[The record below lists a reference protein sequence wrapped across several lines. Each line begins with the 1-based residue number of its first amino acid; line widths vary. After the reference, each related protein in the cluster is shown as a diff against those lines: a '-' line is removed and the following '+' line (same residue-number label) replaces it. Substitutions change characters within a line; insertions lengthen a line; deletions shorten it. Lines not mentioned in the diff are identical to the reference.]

1 MSEIATEKVRLLEIL
16 ESDNRIIVP
25 QYQRSYSWEIENV
38 SELWEDIDNTIR
50 KNNREHFAGALIFC
64 DSSSSSKEQLNFEIV
79 DGQQRLISLTILLRA
94 IYDNLDSKS
103 GLATDIY
110 DHIERGRYEEK
121 RYFKLT
127 LGEMDQDFFK
137 SFIQE
142 KDRPAQGKRGKYKSH
157 KRIVSAYNY
166 FDSKI
171 KELIKGKRR
180 DSELVLE
187 ELFKKLK
194 QKLIAVRIKVVSEV
208 DAYAIFETINSKKAD
223 LTVSDLL
230 KNFIFSNAHKIGE
243 NSLDSARQNWESMT
257 EALGQETEI
266 SQYVRHYW
274 ISAYER
280 SRDKD
285 LYRKIKDYFKNEPE
299 KLPLFSKMLAK
310 EAMVYGAIISP
321 EEDEPNRIIYNLLS
335 DINFLRIRQCYPL
348 ILAIMAKKIPPRDSQ
363 KILNKIISVS
373 LRRGVTDKNPNEIE
387 VYYAIAA
394 KKIRTDGQNAVGDIL
409 NGLNEYN
416 PKDKEIRSYLEE
428 NSVAEGLA
436 KFILLHLEK
445 SISTEEKIVYR
456 PTLEHILPQNPEK
469 LSDWGLNEIEHKN
482 YVSKIGNLTLV
493 GKKFNSSMS
502 NNPYKE
508 KIKELLTSEIKIAN
522 EIPHK
527 YKNWGK
533 EEIDERGNE
542 LLKFIFSEWP
552 SN

>member
-25 QYQRSYSWEIENV
+25 RYQRSYSWEIENV
-38 SELWEDIDNTIR
+38 SELWEDITSTIL
-50 KNNREHFAGALIFC
+50 KENREHFAGALIFC
-64 DSSSSSKEQLNFEIV
+64 DSASSKEQLNFEIV

-94 IYDNLDSKS
+94 IYDNLNSRT
-103 GLATDIY
+103 GLANDVY

-127 LGEMDQDFFK
+127 LGETDQEFFK
-137 SFIQE
+137 LFIQE

-166 FDSKI
+166 FDLKI

-180 DSELVLE
+180 DSELILE

-230 KNFIFSNAHKIGE
+230 KNFIFSNAHKISE
-243 NSLDSARQNWESMT
+243 NSLESARQNWESMA

-274 ISAYER
+274 ISVYER

-285 LYRKIKDYFKNEPE
+285 LYRKIKDHFKDDIE
-299 KLPLFSKMLAK
+299 KLLSFSKMLAK
-310 EAMVYGAIISP
+310 EAPIYSAIISP
-321 EEDEPNRIIYNLLS
+321 EEDEPNKVIYSLLS

-348 ILAIMAKKIPPRDSQ
+348 ILAVMAKKISPQNLQ
-363 KILNKIISVS
+363 KVLSKIISVS
-373 LRRGVTDKNPNEIE
+373 LRRGVTDKNPNEVE
-387 VYYAIAA
+387 AYYAIVA
-394 KKIRTDGQNAVGDIL
+394 KKVRAGNQKIINDIL
-409 NGLNEYN
+409 DGLNDYN
-416 PKDKEIRSYLEE
+416 PKDKEIKSYLEE
-428 NSVAEGLA
+428 NSIADGLA

-445 SISTEEKIVYR
+445 SKSTEEKIVYR

-469 LSDWGLNEIEHKN
+469 LSDWNMNESEHKN

-493 GKKFNSSMS
+493 GRKFNSLMS
-502 NNPYKE
+502 NKPYKR
-508 KIKELLTSEIKIAN
+508 KN
-522 EIPHK
+522 ERVI
-527 YKNWGK
+527 NV
-533 EEIDERGNE
+533 GN
-542 LLKFIFSEWP
+542 
-552 SN
+552 